1 MSSCGP
7 CATLVVA
14 GLAAWGSL
22 RAMRIHTMVT
32 ALSALLASACTSIV
46 VDVDPSEGGAAGE
59 VSEGSSEG
67 GSTGLGG
74 SETGAPGSTGAADGS
89 GGSTGSTGSTGGEPS
104 TTTGDAPST
113 GSESSTGDPPACLID
128 PVMQGDRCQ
137 CGDTPIDPAECGC
150 ALEAD
155 GLCWCD
161 DGLSYPPVSCGWTC
175 EQTGPDA
182 CVCGNFP
189 APPDWCSH
197 IPCVPGLPCWCEEL
211 IPPQPCP
218 T

>member
-74 SETGAPGSTGAADGS
+74 SETGAPGGTGATEDS
-89 GGSTGSTGSTGGEPS
+89 GGSTSSTGGEAS
-104 TTTGDAPST
+104 TTTGE
-113 GSESSTGDPPACLID
+113 GSSTGDPGTTTGGLVECALVLFYPNDIPRCECDGAPVDPA
-128 PVMQGDRCQ
+128 Q
-137 CGDTPIDPAECGC
+137 CGCSFTENGCEC
-150 ALEAD
+150 D
-155 GLCWCD
+155 GVLHEEMT
-161 DGLSYPPVSCGWTC
+161 CGWPC
-175 EQTGPDA
+175 QLAGPDL

-189 APPDWCSH
+189 AD
-197 IPCVPGLPCWCEEL
+197 VEFCEL
-211 IPPQPCP
+211 
-218 T
+218 